1 MQEYRL
7 KKGFRFGLLVCR
19 LGLGRFS
26 ICGRSLSGS
35 SLLAEEFCMALGFL
49 LGSSLVPLCP
59 GVLEVF
65 HLFLLL
71 LGGLLRLG

>member
-1 MQEYRL
+1 
-7 KKGFRFGLLVCR
+7 
-19 LGLGRFS
+19 
-26 ICGRSLSGS
+26 
-35 SLLAEEFCMALGFL
+35 MALGFL